1 MGNIWE
7 FLLQTLT
14 VSLVAAVLLILKY
27 LLADKLSPR
36 WQYGIWGL
44 LALRA
49 LIPAGMTRQV
59 LLPLPTWVDM
69 CKTAAEHGLAS
80 AYAGPWDALDAKS
93 VLPWPSG
100 APESITDWLFVAYAL
115 GAAAYLL
122 WKGAA
127 YARLR
132 LALRRGAP
140 ASEAV
145 SARLAAVC
153 EKYGL
158 RCSRAVEVEGLP
170 TAFVCGVFRPVL
182 AVPKGGVD
190 DKVLLH
196 ELLHL
201 KYFDAAQGIFWCLIR
216 ALHWCNPFMH
226 YVLDRVGNDLESLCD
241 QRVLER
247 LEGEERREYGSILL
261 GMANAKYA
269 RAPGTSSISNG
280 GRNISRRIAA
290 IVRFKLYPR
299 GMALAS
305 VCIAIVLATPLL
317 LGTASADTGHMHP
330 GPQRELDR
338 SLAAARTTRCRTP
351 AAALDTYAKGLLY
364 DNGVFLAAASPF
376 EKHEELYAGM
386 RESGA
391 DGWVAYHYEAIP
403 EQYSIDSGSGY
414 LINNIVSTENACEAE
429 LVFTVS
435 YVADQENGGW
445 LKGENGDTLT
455 GLYVVPVRT
464 YEAEGW
470 VVEETGERLFIPIT
484 DFMVSDPVSLAR
496 WGNDILPWRDTVSV
510 ERECGTVTLRR
521 NLYAVAADSS
531 MGLAGVPQGYSDSV
545 YRPNAEFKP
554 VAELFCV
561 EYACNEDSLPED
573 TAALHMVTLSS
584 TDEPY
589 TFADETLQS
598 GLPGASF
605 DDEHRHSAGR
615 YADMDTGWD
624 GEIEISFEEFR
635 HEVGLLPE
643 PKYEYAAVR
652 ITLDGEVV
660 DEFVMEGG
668 AENGGA

>member
-14 VSLVAAVLLILKY
+14 VSLAAAVLLIVKY
-27 LLADKLSPR
+27 LLTDKLSPR
-36 WQYGIWGL
+36 WQYGVWGL

-59 LLPLPTWVDM
+59 LLPLPVWVDM
-69 CKTAAEHGLAS
+69 WKTAAERGLGS
-80 AYAGPWDALDAKS
+80 AYASPWSSLDAGS
-93 VLPWPSG
+93 VLPLPSG
-100 APESITDWLFVAYAL
+100 APRSLTDWLFLVYVL
-115 GAAAYLL
+115 GVLGWLL
-122 WKGAA
+122 WKAAA

-132 LALRRGAP
+132 LVLRRGTP
-140 ASEAV
+140 ASAEV

-158 RCSRAVEVEGLP
+158 RSCRAVEVEGLP
-170 TAFVCGVFRPVL
+170 TAFVCGVIRPVL
-182 AVPKGGVD
+182 ALPRGGAD

-216 ALHWCNPFMH
+216 ALHWCDPFMH

-247 LEGEERREYGSILL
+247 LEGEERREYGGILL

-280 GRNISRRIAA
+280 GKNISRRIAA

-305 VCIAIVLATPLL
+305 VCIVLVLAAPLL
-317 LGTASADTGHMHP
+317 LGSAGTDIGHMYP
-330 GPQRELDR
+330 NELDGLDR

-351 AAALDTYAKGLLY
+351 AAALDTYAKGLIY

-376 EKHEELYAGM
+376 EKHGELYEGM
-386 RESGA
+386 RASRAE
-391 DGWVAYHYEAIP
+391 GWVAYHYESVP
-403 EQYSIDSGSGY
+403 EQYAIDSGSGY
-414 LINNIVSTENACEAE
+414 LINNLVCSEGVCEAE
-429 LVFTVS
+429 LILTVN
-435 YVADQENGGW
+435 YVADLENGGW
-445 LKGENGDTLT
+445 LKDADGDTLT
-455 GLYVVPVRT
+455 GLYVVPVRAWK
-464 YEAEGW
+464 AEGW
-470 VVEETGERLFIPIT
+470 VVEETGERQFIPIT

-531 MGLAGVPQGYSDSV
+531 MGLAGVPQGYSDSI
-545 YRPNAEFKP
+545 YRPEAVFRTM
-554 VAELFCV
+554 AELFCV
-561 EYACNEDSLPED
+561 EYTSGEDALPQSWAKLEM
-573 TAALHMVTLSS
+573 LPLRS
-584 TDEPY
+584 
-589 TFADETLQS
+589 ADEEYAFDGTEYES
-598 GLPGASF
+598 IGLDPCEGALKA
-605 DDEHRHSAGR
+605 SAL
-615 YADMDTGWD
+615 
-624 GEIEISFEEFR
+624 SEEFR
-635 HEVGLLPE
+635 YDAPLLPE
-643 PKYEYAAVR
+643 PEAKAAAVR
-652 ITLDGEVV
+652 ITLGSEVV

-668 AENGGA
+668 ETDGGA

>member
-14 VSLVAAVLLILKY
+14 VSLAAAVLLIVKY

-36 WQYGIWGL
+36 WQYGVWGL

-59 LLPLPTWVDM
+59 LLPLPVWVDM
-69 CKTAAEHGLAS
+69 WKTAAERVLGS
-80 AYAGPWDALDAKS
+80 AYASPWSSLDAGS
-93 VLPWPSG
+93 VLPLPSG
-100 APESITDWLFVAYAL
+100 APRSLTDWLFLVYVL
-115 GAAAYLL
+115 GVLGWLL
-122 WKGAA
+122 WKAAA

-132 LALRRGAP
+132 LVLRRGTP
-140 ASEAV
+140 ASAEV

-158 RCSRAVEVEGLP
+158 RSCRAVEVEGLP
-170 TAFVCGVFRPVL
+170 TAFVCGVIRPVL
-182 AVPKGGVD
+182 ALPRGGAD

-216 ALHWCNPFMH
+216 ALHWCDPFMH

-247 LEGEERREYGSILL
+247 LEGEERREYGGILL

-280 GRNISRRIAA
+280 GKNISRRIAA

-305 VCIAIVLATPLL
+305 VCIVLVLAAPLL
-317 LGTASADTGHMHP
+317 LGSAGTDIGHMYP
-330 GPQRELDR
+330 NELDGLDR

-351 AAALDTYAKGLLY
+351 AAALDTYAKGLIY

-376 EKHEELYAGM
+376 EKHGELYEGM
-386 RESGA
+386 RASRAE
-391 DGWVAYHYEAIP
+391 GWVAYHYESEP
-403 EQYSIDSGSGY
+403 EQYAIDSGSGY
-414 LINNIVSTENACEAE
+414 LINNLVCSEGVCEAE
-429 LVFTVS
+429 LILTVN
-435 YVADQENGGW
+435 YVADLENGGW
-445 LKGENGDTLT
+445 LKDADGDTLT
-455 GLYVVPVRT
+455 GLYVVPVRAW
-464 YEAEGW
+464 EAEGW
-470 VVEETGERLFIPIT
+470 VVEETGERQFIAP
-484 DFMVSDPVSLAR
+484 DGLVYDPVSLAR
-496 WGNDILPWRDTVSV
+496 WGNDVLPWRDTVSV

-521 NLYAVAADSS
+521 NLYAVAADAGF
-531 MGLAGVPQGYSDSV
+531 GLSGVPQGYSDSV

-561 EYACNEDSLPED
+561 EYACNEANLP
-573 TAALHMVTLSS
+573 
-584 TDEPY
+584 
-589 TFADETLQS
+589 QS
-598 GLPGASF
+598 GAKLEMLPLGSV
-605 DDEHRHSAGR
+605 DEA
-615 YADMDTGWD
+615 YAIDGTEYESSGWRSDSWD
-624 GEIEISFEEFR
+624 GKVYTMSEEFR
-635 HEVGLLPE
+635 YDTPLLPE
-643 PKYEYAAVR
+643 PEAKAAAVR
-652 ITLDGEVV
+652 ITLGSEVV

-668 AENGGA
+668 ETDGGA

>member
-14 VSLVAAVLLILKY
+14 VSLTAAVLLIVKY

-49 LIPAGMTRQV
+49 LIPVGMTRQV
-59 LLPLPTWVDM
+59 LLPLPAWVDM
-69 CKTAAEHGLAS
+69 CKTAAERGLAS
-80 AYAGPWDALDAKS
+80 AYAGPWDAMDAKS

-100 APESITDWLFVAYAL
+100 APESVTDWLFVAYAI

-122 WKGAA
+122 WKLAA

-145 SARLAAVC
+145 SAQIASVC

-158 RCSRAVEVEGLP
+158 RASRAVEVEGLP
-170 TAFVCGVFRPVL
+170 TAFACGVFRPVL

-247 LEGEERREYGSILL
+247 LEGEERREYGGILL
-261 GMANAKYA
+261 GMANSKYA

-280 GRNISRRIAA
+280 GKNISRRIAA

-317 LGTASADTGHMHP
+317 LGTASADTGHMYP
-330 GPQRELDR
+330 NELDGLDR
-338 SLAAARTTRCRTP
+338 SLAAARTTRCQTP

-364 DNGVFLAAASPF
+364 DNGVFLTAASPF
-376 EKHEELYAGM
+376 EKHEELYEGM
-386 RESGA
+386 RASRAE
-391 DGWVAYHYEAIP
+391 GWVAYHYEAIP
-403 EQYSIDSGSGY
+403 EQYSIDTGSGY
-414 LINNIVSTENACEAE
+414 LINNLVSTENGCEAE
-429 LVFTVS
+429 LVLTVS
-435 YVADQENGGW
+435 YVADLENGGW

-455 GLYVVPVRT
+455 GLYVIPVRA

-470 VVEETGERLFIPIT
+470 VVEETGERQFIAAGAL
-484 DFMVSDPVSLAR
+484 VYDPVSLAR
-496 WGNDILPWRDTVSV
+496 WGNDVLPWRDSVSV

-521 NLYAVAADSS
+521 NIYAVAADSS
-531 MGLAGVPQGYSDSV
+531 IDLAGVPQGYSDSV
-545 YRPNAEFKP
+545 YRPNAVFR
-554 VAELFCV
+554 AMSELFCV
-561 EYACNEDSLPED
+561 EYTCNEANFPKSVAKLEMLPLGSVDEAYAIDGTEYESSGWRNDS
-573 TAALHMVTLSS
+573 
-584 TDEPY
+584 
-589 TFADETLQS
+589 
-598 GLPGASF
+598 
-605 DDEHRHSAGR
+605 
-615 YADMDTGWD
+615 WD
-624 GEIEISFEEFR
+624 GKVYTMSEEFR
-635 HEVGLLPE
+635 YDAPLLPE
-643 PKYEYAAVR
+643 PEFKAAAVR
-652 ITLDGEVV
+652 ISLDGEVV

-668 AENGGA
+668 AADGGE

>member
-14 VSLVAAVLLILKY
+14 VSLTAAVLLIVKY

-59 LLPLPTWVDM
+59 LLPLPAWVDM
-69 CKTAAEHGLAS
+69 CKTAAERGLAS
-80 AYAGPWDALDAKS
+80 AYAGPWDAMDAKS

-100 APESITDWLFVAYAL
+100 APESVTDWLFVAYAL

-122 WKGAA
+122 WKLAA
-127 YARLR
+127 YIRLR

-145 SARLAAVC
+145 SAQIAGVC

-158 RCSRAVEVEGLP
+158 RASRAVEVEGLP

-241 QRVLER
+241 QRVLEQ
-247 LEGEERREYGSILL
+247 LEGEERREYGGILL
-261 GMANAKYA
+261 GMANEKYA

-305 VCIAIVLATPLL
+305 VCIAVVLATPLL

-338 SLAAARTTRCRTP
+338 SFAVARTTRCRTP

-364 DNGVFLAAASPF
+364 DNGVFLTAASPF
-376 EKHEELYAGM
+376 EKHEELYEGM

-391 DGWVAYHYEAIP
+391 EGWVAYHYEAVP
-403 EQYSIDSGSGY
+403 EQYSIETGSGY
-414 LINNIVSTENACEAE
+414 LINNLVSTENGCEAE
-429 LVFTVS
+429 LVLTVS
-435 YVADQENGGW
+435 YVADLENGGW
-445 LKGENGDTLT
+445 LKDADGDTLT
-455 GLYVVPVRT
+455 GLYVIPVRA

-470 VVEETGERLFIPIT
+470 VVEETGERQFIAADAIVY
-484 DFMVSDPVSLAR
+484 DSVSLAR
-496 WGNDILPWRDTVSV
+496 WGNDVLPWRDTVSV
-510 ERECGTVTLRR
+510 ERETGTVTLRR
-521 NLYAVAADSS
+521 NIYAMASDSS
-531 MGLAGVPQGYSDSV
+531 VGLAGVPQGYSDSV
-545 YRPNAEFKP
+545 YRPDAVFRTM
-554 VAELFCV
+554 AELFCV
-561 EYACNEDSLPED
+561 EYTCNEANFPRSVAKLEMLPLGSVDEAYAIDGTEYESSGWRNDS
-573 TAALHMVTLSS
+573 
-584 TDEPY
+584 
-589 TFADETLQS
+589 
-598 GLPGASF
+598 
-605 DDEHRHSAGR
+605 
-615 YADMDTGWD
+615 WD
-624 GEIEISFEEFR
+624 GKVYTMSEEFR
-635 HEVGLLPE
+635 YDAPLLPE
-643 PKYEYAAVR
+643 PEFKAAAVR
-652 ITLDGEVV
+652 ISLDGEVV

-668 AENGGA
+668 EADGGA

>member
-14 VSLVAAVLLILKY
+14 VSLAAAVLLIVKY

-36 WQYGIWGL
+36 WQYGVWGL

-49 LIPAGMTRQV
+49 LIPAGTARQV
-59 LLPLPTWVDM
+59 LLPLPVWVDM
-69 CKTAAEHGLAS
+69 WKTAAERGLGS
-80 AYAGPWDALDAKS
+80 AYASPWSSLDAGS
-93 VLPWPSG
+93 VLPLPSG
-100 APESITDWLFVAYAL
+100 APRSLTDWLFLVYVL
-115 GAAAYLL
+115 GVLGWLL
-122 WKGAA
+122 WKAAA

-132 LALRRGAP
+132 LVLRRGTP
-140 ASEAV
+140 ASAEV

-158 RCSRAVEVEGLP
+158 RSCRAVEVEGLP
-170 TAFVCGVFRPVL
+170 TAFVCGVIRPVL
-182 AVPKGGVD
+182 ALPRGGAD

-216 ALHWCNPFMH
+216 ALHWCDPFMH

-247 LEGEERREYGSILL
+247 LEGEERREYGGILL

-280 GRNISRRIAA
+280 GKNISRRIAA

-305 VCIAIVLATPLL
+305 VCIVLVLAAPLL
-317 LGTASADTGHMHP
+317 LGSAGTDIGHMYP
-330 GPQRELDR
+330 NELDGLDR

-351 AAALDTYAKGLLY
+351 AAALDTYAKGLIY

-376 EKHEELYAGM
+376 EKHGELYEGM
-386 RESGA
+386 RASRAE
-391 DGWVAYHYEAIP
+391 GWVAYHYESVP
-403 EQYSIDSGSGY
+403 EQYAIDSGSGY
-414 LINNIVSTENACEAE
+414 LINNLVCSEGVCEAE
-429 LVFTVS
+429 LILTVN
-435 YVADQENGGW
+435 YVADLENGGW
-445 LKGENGDTLT
+445 LKDADGDTLT
-455 GLYVVPVRT
+455 GLYVVPVRAW
-464 YEAEGW
+464 EAEGW
-470 VVEETGERLFIPIT
+470 VVEETGERQFIPIT

-496 WGNDILPWRDTVSV
+496 WGNDILPWRDVTSV
-510 ERECGTVTLRR
+510 ERESGTVTLRR

-545 YRPNAEFKP
+545 YRPEAVFRTM
-554 VAELFCV
+554 AELFCV
-561 EYACNEDSLPED
+561 EYTSGEDALPQSWAKLEM
-573 TAALHMVTLSS
+573 LPLRS
-584 TDEPY
+584 
-589 TFADETLQS
+589 ADEEYAFDGTEYES
-598 GLPGASF
+598 IGLDPCEGALKA
-605 DDEHRHSAGR
+605 SAL
-615 YADMDTGWD
+615 
-624 GEIEISFEEFR
+624 SEEFR
-635 HEVGLLPE
+635 YDTPQLPE
-643 PKYEYAAVR
+643 PEAKAAAVR
-652 ITLDGEVV
+652 ITLGSEVV

-668 AENGGA
+668 ETDGGA

>member
-59 LLPLPTWVDM
+59 LLPLPEFVDM
-69 CKTAAEHGLAS
+69 CKTAAERGLAS
-80 AYAGPWDALDAKS
+80 AYSGPWDALDAKS

-100 APESITDWLFVAYAL
+100 APESVTDWLFVAYAL

-122 WKGAA
+122 WKLAA

-280 GRNISRRIAA
+280 GKNISRRIAA

-305 VCIAIVLATPLL
+305 VCIAVVLATPLL

-338 SLAAARTTRCRTP
+338 SLAAARTTRCQPP
-351 AAALDTYAKGLLY
+351 AAALDTYAKGLIY

-403 EQYSIDSGSGY
+403 EQYSVDSGSGY

-435 YVADQENGGW
+435 HVAELENGGW

-455 GLYVVPVRT
+455 GLYVVPVRA

-470 VVEETGERLFIPIT
+470 VVEETGERRFIAADPMVT
-484 DFMVSDPVSLAR
+484 DTVALAR

-521 NLYAVAADSS
+521 NLYAVASDSS
-531 MGLAGVPQGYSDSV
+531 MGLAGVPQGYSDSI

-668 AENGGA
+668 GSNGGA

>member
-69 CKTAAEHGLAS
+69 CKTAAERGLAS

-100 APESITDWLFVAYAL
+100 APESVTDWLFVAYAL

-140 ASEAV
+140 ASAEL
-145 SARLAAVC
+145 SSQIAAVC
-153 EKYGL
+153 KKYGL
-158 RCSRAVEVEGLP
+158 RASRAVEVEGLP
-170 TAFVCGVFRPVL
+170 TAFVCGVIRPVL

-280 GRNISRRIAA
+280 GKNISRRIAA

-305 VCIAIVLATPLL
+305 VCIAVVLATPLL

-338 SLAAARTTRCRTP
+338 SLAAARTTRCQTP

-414 LINNIVSTENACEAE
+414 LINNIVSTEDGCEAE
-429 LVFTVS
+429 LVLTVS

-455 GLYVVPVRT
+455 GLYVVPVRA

-510 ERECGTVTLRR
+510 ERETGTVTLRR
-521 NLYAVAADSS
+521 NLYAVASDSS
-531 MGLAGVPQGYSDSV
+531 IGLAGVPQGYSDSV

-660 DEFVMEGG
+660 DEFVIEGG
-668 AENGGA
+668 GSNGGA

>member
-14 VSLVAAVLLILKY
+14 VSLAAAVLLIVKY
-27 LLADKLSPR
+27 LLTDKLSPR
-36 WQYGIWGL
+36 WQYGVWGL

-49 LIPAGMTRQV
+49 LIPAGTARQV
-59 LLPLPTWVDM
+59 LLPLPVWVDM
-69 CKTAAEHGLAS
+69 WKTAAERGLGS
-80 AYAGPWDALDAKS
+80 AYASPWSSLDAGS
-93 VLPWPSG
+93 VLPLPSG
-100 APESITDWLFVAYAL
+100 APRSLTDWLFLVYVL
-115 GAAAYLL
+115 GVLGWLL
-122 WKGAA
+122 WKLAA

-132 LALRRGAP
+132 LVLRRGTP
-140 ASEAV
+140 ASAEV

-158 RCSRAVEVEGLP
+158 RSCRAVEVEGLP
-170 TAFVCGVFRPVL
+170 TAFVCGVIRPVL
-182 AVPKGGVD
+182 ALPRGGAD

-247 LEGEERREYGSILL
+247 LEGEERREYGGILL

-280 GRNISRRIAA
+280 GKNISRRIAA

-305 VCIAIVLATPLL
+305 VCIVLVLAAPLL
-317 LGTASADTGHMHP
+317 LGSAGTDIGHMYP
-330 GPQRELDR
+330 NELDGLDR

-351 AAALDTYAKGLLY
+351 AAALDTYAKGLIY

-376 EKHEELYAGM
+376 EKHGELYEGM
-386 RESGA
+386 RASRAE
-391 DGWVAYHYEAIP
+391 DWVAYHYESVP
-403 EQYSIDSGSGY
+403 EQYAIDSGSGY
-414 LINNIVSTENACEAE
+414 LINNLVCSEGVCEAE
-429 LVFTVS
+429 LILTVN
-435 YVADQENGGW
+435 YVADLENGGW
-445 LKGENGDTLT
+445 LKDADGDTLT
-455 GLYVVPVRT
+455 GLYVVPVRAW
-464 YEAEGW
+464 EAEGW
-470 VVEETGERLFIPIT
+470 VVEETGERQFIPIT

-521 NLYAVAADSS
+521 NLYAVAADAGF
-531 MGLAGVPQGYSDSV
+531 GLSGVPQGYSDSV
-545 YRPNAEFKP
+545 YRPEAVFRTM
-554 VAELFCV
+554 AELFCV
-561 EYACNEDSLPED
+561 EYTSGEDALPQSWAKLEM
-573 TAALHMVTLSS
+573 LPLRS
-584 TDEPY
+584 
-589 TFADETLQS
+589 ADEEYAFDGTEYES
-598 GLPGASF
+598 IGLDPCEGALKA
-605 DDEHRHSAGR
+605 SAL
-615 YADMDTGWD
+615 
-624 GEIEISFEEFR
+624 SEEFR
-635 HEVGLLPE
+635 YDTPLLPE
-643 PKYEYAAVR
+643 PEFKAAAVR
-652 ITLDGEVV
+652 ISLDSEVV

>member
-14 VSLVAAVLLILKY
+14 VSLTAAVLLIVKY

-59 LLPLPTWVDM
+59 LLPLPAWVDM
-69 CKTAAEHGLAS
+69 CKTAAERGLAS
-80 AYAGPWDALDAKS
+80 AYAGPWDAMDAKS

-100 APESITDWLFVAYAL
+100 APESVTDWLFVAYAL
-115 GAAAYLL
+115 VAAAYLL
-122 WKGAA
+122 WKLAA
-127 YARLR
+127 YIRLR

-145 SARLAAVC
+145 SAQIASVC

-158 RCSRAVEVEGLP
+158 RASRAVEVEGLP
-170 TAFVCGVFRPVL
+170 TAFACGVFRPVL

-247 LEGEERREYGSILL
+247 LEGEERREYGGILL

-280 GRNISRRIAA
+280 GKNISRRIAA

-338 SLAAARTTRCRTP
+338 SFAVARTTRCRTP

-364 DNGVFLAAASPF
+364 DNGVFLTAASPF
-376 EKHEELYAGM
+376 EKHEELYEGM
-386 RESGA
+386 RASRAE
-391 DGWVAYHYEAIP
+391 GWVAYHYEAIP
-403 EQYSIDSGSGY
+403 EQYSIETGSGY
-414 LINNIVSTENACEAE
+414 LINNLVSTENGCEAE
-429 LVFTVS
+429 LVLTVS
-435 YVADQENGGW
+435 YVADLENGGW
-445 LKGENGDTLT
+445 LKDADGDTLT
-455 GLYVVPVRT
+455 GLYVIPVRA

-470 VVEETGERLFIPIT
+470 VVEETGERQFIADDAIVY
-484 DFMVSDPVSLAR
+484 DSVSLAR
-496 WGNDILPWRDTVSV
+496 WGNDVLPWRDTVSV
-510 ERECGTVTLRR
+510 ERETGTVTLRR
-521 NLYAVAADSS
+521 NIYAMASDSS
-531 MGLAGVPQGYSDSV
+531 VGLAGVPQGYSDSV
-545 YRPNAEFKP
+545 YRPDAVFRTM
-554 VAELFCV
+554 AELFCV
-561 EYACNEDSLPED
+561 EYTCNEANFPRSVAKLEMLPLGSVDEAYAIDGTEYESSGWRNDS
-573 TAALHMVTLSS
+573 
-584 TDEPY
+584 
-589 TFADETLQS
+589 
-598 GLPGASF
+598 
-605 DDEHRHSAGR
+605 
-615 YADMDTGWD
+615 WD
-624 GEIEISFEEFR
+624 GKVYTMSEEFR
-635 HEVGLLPE
+635 YDAPLLPE
-643 PKYEYAAVR
+643 PEFKAAAVR
-652 ITLDGEVV
+652 ISLDGEVV

>member
-14 VSLVAAVLLILKY
+14 VSLAAAVLLIVKY

-36 WQYGIWGL
+36 WQYGVWGL

-59 LLPLPTWVDM
+59 LLPLPVWVDM
-69 CKTAAEHGLAS
+69 WKTAAERGLGS
-80 AYAGPWDALDAKS
+80 AYASPWSSLDAGS
-93 VLPWPSG
+93 VLPLPSG
-100 APESITDWLFVAYAL
+100 APRSLTDWLFLVYVL
-115 GAAAYLL
+115 GVLGWLL
-122 WKGAA
+122 WKAAA

-132 LALRRGAP
+132 LVLRRGTP
-140 ASEAV
+140 ASAEV

-158 RCSRAVEVEGLP
+158 RSCRAVEVEGLP
-170 TAFVCGVFRPVL
+170 TAFVCGVIRPVL
-182 AVPKGGVD
+182 ALPRGGAD

-216 ALHWCNPFMH
+216 ALHWCDPFMH

-247 LEGEERREYGSILL
+247 LEGEERREYGGILL

-280 GRNISRRIAA
+280 GKNISRRIAA

-305 VCIAIVLATPLL
+305 VCIGLVLAAPLL
-317 LGTASADTGHMHP
+317 LGSAGTDIGHMYP
-330 GPQRELDR
+330 NELDGLDR

-351 AAALDTYAKGLLY
+351 AAALDTYAKGLIY

-376 EKHEELYAGM
+376 EKHGELYEGM
-386 RESGA
+386 RASRAE
-391 DGWVAYHYEAIP
+391 GWVAYHYESVP
-403 EQYSIDSGSGY
+403 EQYAIDSGSGY
-414 LINNIVSTENACEAE
+414 LINNLVSSENGCEAE
-429 LVFTVS
+429 LVLTVS
-435 YVADQENGGW
+435 YVADMENGGW
-445 LKGENGDTLT
+445 LKGEDGDTLT
-455 GLYVVPVRT
+455 GLYVVPVRAW
-464 YEAEGW
+464 EAEGW
-470 VVEETGERLFIPIT
+470 VVEETGERQFIPIT

-521 NLYAVAADSS
+521 NLYAVAADAGF
-531 MGLAGVPQGYSDSV
+531 GLSGVPQGYSDSV
-545 YRPNAEFKP
+545 YRPEAVFRTM
-554 VAELFCV
+554 AELFCV
-561 EYACNEDSLPED
+561 EYTSGEDALPQSWAKLEM
-573 TAALHMVTLSS
+573 LPLRS
-584 TDEPY
+584 
-589 TFADETLQS
+589 ADEEYAFDGTEYES
-598 GLPGASF
+598 IGLDPCEGALKA
-605 DDEHRHSAGR
+605 SAL
-615 YADMDTGWD
+615 
-624 GEIEISFEEFR
+624 SEEFR
-635 HEVGLLPE
+635 YDAPQLPE
-643 PKYEYAAVR
+643 PEAKAAAVR
-652 ITLDGEVV
+652 ITLGSEVV

-668 AENGGA
+668 ETDGGA

>member
-69 CKTAAEHGLAS
+69 CKTAAERGLAS

-100 APESITDWLFVAYAL
+100 APESVTDWLFVVYAL

-158 RCSRAVEVEGLP
+158 RGSRAVEVEGLP

-280 GRNISRRIAA
+280 GKNISRRIAA

-305 VCIAIVLATPLL
+305 VCIAVVLATPLL

-338 SLAAARTTRCRTP
+338 SLAAARTTRCQTP

-376 EKHEELYAGM
+376 EKHEELYADM

-414 LINNIVSTENACEAE
+414 LINNIVSTEDACEAE
-429 LVFTVS
+429 LVLTVS

-455 GLYVVPVRT
+455 GLYVVPVRA

-470 VVEETGERLFIPIT
+470 VVEETGERRFIAADPMVT
-484 DFMVSDPVSLAR
+484 DTVALAR
-496 WGNDILPWRDTVSV
+496 WGNDVLPWRDTVSV
-510 ERECGTVTLRR
+510 ERETGTVTLRR
-521 NLYAVAADSS
+521 NLYAVASDVNS
-531 MGLAGVPQGYSDSV
+531 GLSDVPRGYVDSV
-545 YRPNAEFKP
+545 YRPNAEFRP
-554 VAELFCV
+554 LAEFFYLEFV
-561 EYACNEDSLPED
+561 CNEASFPDKEARMEVL
-573 TAALHMVTLSS
+573 TLSS
-584 TDEPY
+584 
-589 TFADETLQS
+589 ADES
-598 GLPGASF
+598 YSF
-605 DDEHRHSAGR
+605 DGGSREAGEWNH
-615 YADMDTGWD
+615 AGWD
-624 GEIEISFEEFR
+624 AKLEVCEEEFR
-635 HEVGLLPE
+635 YDTPLLPE
-643 PKYEYAAVR
+643 PEFKAAAVR

-668 AENGGA
+668 GSNGGA

>member
-14 VSLVAAVLLILKY
+14 VSLTAAVLLIVKY

-59 LLPLPTWVDM
+59 LLPLPAWVDM
-69 CKTAAEHGLAS
+69 CKTAAERGLAS
-80 AYAGPWDALDAKS
+80 AYAGPWDAMDAKS

-100 APESITDWLFVAYAL
+100 APESVTDWLFVVYAL

-122 WKGAA
+122 WKLAV
-127 YARLR
+127 YARLW

-145 SARLAAVC
+145 SAQIASVC

-158 RCSRAVEVEGLP
+158 RVSRAVEVEGLP

-247 LEGEERREYGSILL
+247 LEGEERREYGGILL
-261 GMANAKYA
+261 GMANSKYA

-305 VCIAIVLATPLL
+305 VCIAVVLATPLL
-317 LGTASADTGHMHP
+317 LGTASADTGHMYP
-330 GPQRELDR
+330 NELDGLDR
-338 SLAAARTTRCRTP
+338 SLAAARTTRCQTP

-364 DNGVFLAAASPF
+364 DNGVFLTAASPF
-376 EKHEELYAGM
+376 EKHEELYEGM
-386 RESGA
+386 RASRAE
-391 DGWVAYHYEAIP
+391 GWVAYHYEAVP
-403 EQYSIDSGSGY
+403 EQYSIYTGSGY
-414 LINNIVSTENACEAE
+414 LINNLVSTEDGCEAE
-429 LVFTVS
+429 LVLTVS
-435 YVADQENGGW
+435 YVSDLENGGW
-445 LKGENGDTLT
+445 LKNEYGDTLT
-455 GLYVVPVRT
+455 GFYVIPVRA

-470 VVEETGERLFIPIT
+470 VVEETGERQFIAADAI
-484 DFMVSDPVSLAR
+484 VYDPTSLAR
-496 WGNDILPWRDTVSV
+496 WGNDVLPWRDTVSV
-510 ERECGTVTLRR
+510 ERETGTVTLRR
-521 NLYAVAADSS
+521 NIYAVAADASFS
-531 MGLAGVPQGYSDSV
+531 FSGAPQGYSDSV
-545 YRPNAEFKP
+545 YRPNAVFRTM
-554 VAELFCV
+554 AELFCV
-561 EYACNEDSLPED
+561 EYTCNEANFPKSVAKLEMLPLGSVDEAYAIDGTEYESSGWRNDS
-573 TAALHMVTLSS
+573 
-584 TDEPY
+584 
-589 TFADETLQS
+589 
-598 GLPGASF
+598 
-605 DDEHRHSAGR
+605 
-615 YADMDTGWD
+615 WD
-624 GEIEISFEEFR
+624 GKVYTMSEEFR
-635 HEVGLLPE
+635 YDAPLLPE
-643 PKYEYAAVR
+643 PEFKAAAVR
-652 ITLDGEVV
+652 ISLDGEVV

>member
-14 VSLVAAVLLILKY
+14 VSLAAAVLLIVKY

-36 WQYGIWGL
+36 WQYGVWGL

-59 LLPLPTWVDM
+59 LLPLPVWVDM
-69 CKTAAEHGLAS
+69 WKTAAERGLGS
-80 AYAGPWDALDAKS
+80 AYASPWSPLDAGS
-93 VLPWPSG
+93 VLPLPSG
-100 APESITDWLFVAYAL
+100 APRSLTDWLFLVYVL
-115 GAAAYLL
+115 GVLGWLL
-122 WKGAA
+122 WKAAA

-132 LALRRGAP
+132 LVLRRGTP
-140 ASEAV
+140 ASAEV

-158 RCSRAVEVEGLP
+158 RSCRAVEVEGLP
-170 TAFVCGVFRPVL
+170 TAFVCGVIRPVL
-182 AVPKGGVD
+182 ALPRGGAD

-216 ALHWCNPFMH
+216 ALHWCDPFMH

-247 LEGEERREYGSILL
+247 LEGEERREYGGILL

-280 GRNISRRIAA
+280 GKNISRRIAA

-305 VCIAIVLATPLL
+305 VCIVLVLAAPLL
-317 LGTASADTGHMHP
+317 LGSAGTDIGHMYP
-330 GPQRELDR
+330 NELDGLDR

-351 AAALDTYAKGLLY
+351 AAALDTYAKGLIY

-376 EKHEELYAGM
+376 EKHGELYEGM
-386 RESGA
+386 RASRAE
-391 DGWVAYHYEAIP
+391 GWVAYHYESVP
-403 EQYSIDSGSGY
+403 EQYAIDSGSGY
-414 LINNIVSTENACEAE
+414 LINNLVCSEGVCEAE
-429 LVFTVS
+429 LILTVN
-435 YVADQENGGW
+435 YVADLENGGW
-445 LKGENGDTLT
+445 LKDADGDTLT
-455 GLYVVPVRT
+455 GLYVVPVRAW
-464 YEAEGW
+464 EAEGW
-470 VVEETGERLFIPIT
+470 AVEETGERLFIPIT

-496 WGNDILPWRDTVSV
+496 WGNDILPWRDVTSV

-531 MGLAGVPQGYSDSV
+531 MGLAGVPQGYSDSI
-545 YRPNAEFKP
+545 YRPEAVFRTM
-554 VAELFCV
+554 AELFCV
-561 EYACNEDSLPED
+561 EYTSGEDALPQSWAKLEM
-573 TAALHMVTLSS
+573 LPLRS
-584 TDEPY
+584 
-589 TFADETLQS
+589 ADEEYAFDGTEYES
-598 GLPGASF
+598 IGLDPCEGALKA
-605 DDEHRHSAGR
+605 SAL
-615 YADMDTGWD
+615 
-624 GEIEISFEEFR
+624 SEEFR
-635 HEVGLLPE
+635 YDTPLLPE
-643 PKYEYAAVR
+643 PEAKAAAVR
-652 ITLDGEVV
+652 ITLGSEVV

-668 AENGGA
+668 ETDGGA

>member
-14 VSLVAAVLLILKY
+14 VSLAAAVLLIVKY

-36 WQYGIWGL
+36 WQYGVWGL

-59 LLPLPTWVDM
+59 LLPLPAWVDM
-69 CKTAAEHGLAS
+69 WKTAAERGLGS
-80 AYAGPWDALDAKS
+80 AYASPWSSLDAGS
-93 VLPWPSG
+93 VLPLPSG
-100 APESITDWLFVAYAL
+100 APRSLTDWLFLVYVL
-115 GAAAYLL
+115 GVLGWLL
-122 WKGAA
+122 WKAAA

-132 LALRRGAP
+132 LVLRRGTP
-140 ASEAV
+140 ASAEV

-158 RCSRAVEVEGLP
+158 RSCRAVEVEGLP
-170 TAFVCGVFRPVL
+170 TAFVCGVIRPVL
-182 AVPKGGVD
+182 ALPRGGAD

-216 ALHWCNPFMH
+216 ALHWCDPFMH

-247 LEGEERREYGSILL
+247 LEGEERREYGGILL

-280 GRNISRRIAA
+280 GKNISRRIAA

-305 VCIAIVLATPLL
+305 VCIVLVLAAPLL
-317 LGTASADTGHMHP
+317 LGSAGTDIGHMYP
-330 GPQRELDR
+330 NELDGLDR

-351 AAALDTYAKGLLY
+351 AAALDTYAKGLIY

-376 EKHEELYAGM
+376 EKHGELYEGM
-386 RESGA
+386 RASRAE
-391 DGWVAYHYEAIP
+391 GWVAYHYESVP
-403 EQYSIDSGSGY
+403 EQYAIDSGSGY
-414 LINNIVSTENACEAE
+414 LINNLVCSEGVCEAE
-429 LVFTVS
+429 LILTVN
-435 YVADQENGGW
+435 YVADLENGGW
-445 LKGENGDTLT
+445 LKDADGDTLT
-455 GLYVVPVRT
+455 GLYVVPVRAW
-464 YEAEGW
+464 EAEGW

-496 WGNDILPWRDTVSV
+496 WGNDILPWRDTVSA

-521 NLYAVAADSS
+521 NLYAVAADAGF
-531 MGLAGVPQGYSDSV
+531 GLSGVPQGYSDSI
-545 YRPNAEFKP
+545 YRPEAVFRTM
-554 VAELFCV
+554 AELFCV
-561 EYACNEDSLPED
+561 EYTSGEDALPQSWAKLEM
-573 TAALHMVTLSS
+573 LPLRS
-584 TDEPY
+584 
-589 TFADETLQS
+589 ADEEYAFDGTEYES
-598 GLPGASF
+598 IGLDPCEGALKA
-605 DDEHRHSAGR
+605 SAL
-615 YADMDTGWD
+615 
-624 GEIEISFEEFR
+624 SEEFR
-635 HEVGLLPE
+635 YDAPLLPE
-643 PKYEYAAVR
+643 PEAKAAAVR
-652 ITLDGEVV
+652 ITLGSEVV

-668 AENGGA
+668 ETDGGA

>member
-14 VSLVAAVLLILKY
+14 VSLAAAVLLIVKY

-36 WQYGIWGL
+36 WQYGVWGL

-49 LIPAGMTRQV
+49 LIPAGTARQV
-59 LLPLPTWVDM
+59 LLPLPVWVDM
-69 CKTAAEHGLAS
+69 WKTAAERGLGS
-80 AYAGPWDALDAKS
+80 AYASPWSSLDAGS
-93 VLPWPSG
+93 VLPLPSG
-100 APESITDWLFVAYAL
+100 APRSLTDWLFLVYVL
-115 GAAAYLL
+115 GVLGWLL
-122 WKGAA
+122 WKAAA

-132 LALRRGAP
+132 LVLRRGTP
-140 ASEAV
+140 ASAEV

-158 RCSRAVEVEGLP
+158 RSCRAVEVEGLP
-170 TAFVCGVFRPVL
+170 TAFVCGVIRPVL
-182 AVPKGGVD
+182 ALPRGGAD

-216 ALHWCNPFMH
+216 ALHWCDPFMH

-247 LEGEERREYGSILL
+247 LEGEERREYGGILL

-280 GRNISRRIAA
+280 GKNISRRIAA

-305 VCIAIVLATPLL
+305 VCIVLVLAAPLL
-317 LGTASADTGHMHP
+317 LGSAGTDIGHMYP
-330 GPQRELDR
+330 NELDGLDR

-351 AAALDTYAKGLLY
+351 AAALDTYAKGLIY

-376 EKHEELYAGM
+376 EKHGELYEGM
-386 RESGA
+386 RASRAE
-391 DGWVAYHYEAIP
+391 GWVAYHYESVP
-403 EQYSIDSGSGY
+403 EQYAIDSGSGY
-414 LINNIVSTENACEAE
+414 LINNLVCSEGVCEAE
-429 LVFTVS
+429 LILTVN
-435 YVADQENGGW
+435 YVADLENGGW
-445 LKGENGDTLT
+445 LKDADGDTLT
-455 GLYVVPVRT
+455 GLYVVPVRAW
-464 YEAEGW
+464 EAEGW
-470 VVEETGERLFIPIT
+470 VVEETGERQFIPIT

-496 WGNDILPWRDTVSV
+496 WGNDILPWRDVTSV

-545 YRPNAEFKP
+545 YRPEAVFRTM
-554 VAELFCV
+554 AELFCV
-561 EYACNEDSLPED
+561 EYTSGEDALPQSWAKLEM
-573 TAALHMVTLSS
+573 LPLRS
-584 TDEPY
+584 
-589 TFADETLQS
+589 ADEEYAFDGTEYES
-598 GLPGASF
+598 IGLDPCEGALKA
-605 DDEHRHSAGR
+605 SAL
-615 YADMDTGWD
+615 
-624 GEIEISFEEFR
+624 SEEFR
-635 HEVGLLPE
+635 YDTPQLPE
-643 PKYEYAAVR
+643 PEAKAAAVR
-652 ITLDGEVV
+652 ITLGSEVV

-668 AENGGA
+668 ETDGGA

>member
-14 VSLVAAVLLILKY
+14 VSLAAAVLLIVKY

-36 WQYGIWGL
+36 WQYGVWGL

-59 LLPLPTWVDM
+59 LLPLPVWVDM
-69 CKTAAEHGLAS
+69 WKTAAERGLGS
-80 AYAGPWDALDAKS
+80 AYASPWSSLDAGS
-93 VLPWPSG
+93 VLPLPSG
-100 APESITDWLFVAYAL
+100 APRSLTDWLFLVYVL
-115 GAAAYLL
+115 GVLGWLL
-122 WKGAA
+122 WKLMA

-132 LALRRGAP
+132 LVLRRGTP
-140 ASEAV
+140 ASAEV

-158 RCSRAVEVEGLP
+158 RSCRAVEVEGLP
-170 TAFVCGVFRPVL
+170 TAFVCGVIRPVL
-182 AVPKGGVD
+182 ALPRGGAD

-216 ALHWCNPFMH
+216 ALHWCDPFMH

-247 LEGEERREYGSILL
+247 LEGEERREYGGILL

-280 GRNISRRIAA
+280 GKNISRRIAA

-305 VCIAIVLATPLL
+305 VCIVLVLAAPLL
-317 LGTASADTGHMHP
+317 LGSAGTDIGHMYP
-330 GPQRELDR
+330 NELDGLDR

-351 AAALDTYAKGLLY
+351 AAALDTYAKGLIY

-376 EKHEELYAGM
+376 EKHGELYEGM
-386 RESGA
+386 RASRAE
-391 DGWVAYHYEAIP
+391 GWVAYHYESVP
-403 EQYSIDSGSGY
+403 EQYAIDSGSGY
-414 LINNIVSTENACEAE
+414 LINNLVCSEGVCEAE
-429 LVFTVS
+429 LILTVN
-435 YVADQENGGW
+435 YVADLENGGW
-445 LKGENGDTLT
+445 LKDADGDTLT
-455 GLYVVPVRT
+455 GLYVVPVRAW
-464 YEAEGW
+464 EAEGW
-470 VVEETGERLFIPIT
+470 VVEETGERQFIPIT
-484 DFMVSDPVSLAR
+484 DFVVSDPVSLAR

-510 ERECGTVTLRR
+510 ERETGTVTLRR
-521 NLYAVAADSS
+521 NIYAVAADSS

-545 YRPNAEFKP
+545 YRPEAVFRTM
-554 VAELFCV
+554 AELFCV
-561 EYACNEDSLPED
+561 EYTSGEDALPQSWAKLEM
-573 TAALHMVTLSS
+573 LPLRS
-584 TDEPY
+584 
-589 TFADETLQS
+589 ADEEYAFDGTEYES
-598 GLPGASF
+598 IGLDPCEGALKA
-605 DDEHRHSAGR
+605 SAL
-615 YADMDTGWD
+615 
-624 GEIEISFEEFR
+624 SEEFR
-635 HEVGLLPE
+635 YDTPQLPE
-643 PKYEYAAVR
+643 PEAKAAAVR
-652 ITLDGEVV
+652 ITLGSEVV

-668 AENGGA
+668 ETDGGA

>member
-69 CKTAAEHGLAS
+69 FKTAAERGLAS

-100 APESITDWLFVAYAL
+100 APESVTDWLFVAYAL

-140 ASEAV
+140 VSEAV

-280 GRNISRRIAA
+280 GKNISRRIAA

-305 VCIAIVLATPLL
+305 VCIAVVLATPLL

-338 SLAAARTTRCRTP
+338 SLAAARTTRCQTP

-376 EKHEELYAGM
+376 EKHEELYADM

-414 LINNIVSTENACEAE
+414 LINNIVSSEDACEAE

-435 YVADQENGGW
+435 HVAELENGGW
-445 LKGENGDTLT
+445 LKDADGDTLT
-455 GLYVVPVRT
+455 GLYVVPVRA

-470 VVEETGERLFIPIT
+470 VVEETGERRFIAADPMVT
-484 DFMVSDPVSLAR
+484 DTVALAR

-510 ERECGTVTLRR
+510 ERETGTVTLRR
-521 NLYAVAADSS
+521 NLYAVASDSS
-531 MGLAGVPQGYSDSV
+531 MGLGGVPQGYSDSV
-545 YRPNAEFKP
+545 YRPSAEFKP

-561 EYACNEDSLPED
+561 EYACNEANLPQSGAKLEM
-573 TAALHMVTLSS
+573 LPLGS
-584 TDEPY
+584 
-589 TFADETLQS
+589 ADETYAFDGTEYESS
-598 GLPGASF
+598 GWRS
-605 DDEHRHSAGR
+605 DS
-615 YADMDTGWD
+615 WD
-624 GEIEISFEEFR
+624 GKVYTMSEEFR
-635 HEVGLLPE
+635 YDTPLLPE
-643 PKYEYAAVR
+643 PEFKVAAVR

-668 AENGGA
+668 GSNGGA

>member
-14 VSLVAAVLLILKY
+14 VSLAAAVLLIVKY

-36 WQYGIWGL
+36 WQYGVWGL

-59 LLPLPTWVDM
+59 LLPLPAWVDM
-69 CKTAAEHGLAS
+69 WKTAAERGLGS
-80 AYAGPWDALDAKS
+80 AYASPWSSLDAGS
-93 VLPWPSG
+93 VLPLPSG
-100 APESITDWLFVAYAL
+100 APRSLTDWLFLVYVL
-115 GAAAYLL
+115 GVLGWLL
-122 WKGAA
+122 WKAAA

-132 LALRRGAP
+132 LVLRRGTP
-140 ASEAV
+140 ASAEV

-158 RCSRAVEVEGLP
+158 RSCRAVEVEGLP
-170 TAFVCGVFRPVL
+170 TAFVCGVIRPVL
-182 AVPKGGVD
+182 ALPRGGAD

-216 ALHWCNPFMH
+216 ALHWCDPFMH

-247 LEGEERREYGSILL
+247 LEGEERREYGGILL

-280 GRNISRRIAA
+280 GKNISRRIAA

-305 VCIAIVLATPLL
+305 VCIVLVLAAPLL
-317 LGTASADTGHMHP
+317 LGSAGTDIGHMYP
-330 GPQRELDR
+330 NELDGLDR

-351 AAALDTYAKGLLY
+351 AAALDTYAKGLIY

-376 EKHEELYAGM
+376 EKHGELYEGM
-386 RESGA
+386 RASRAE
-391 DGWVAYHYEAIP
+391 GWVAYHYESVP
-403 EQYSIDSGSGY
+403 EQYAIDSGSGY
-414 LINNIVSTENACEAE
+414 LINNLVCSEGVCEAE
-429 LVFTVS
+429 LILTVN
-435 YVADQENGGW
+435 YVADLENGGW
-445 LKGENGDTLT
+445 LKDADGDTLT
-455 GLYVVPVRT
+455 GLYVVPVRAWK
-464 YEAEGW
+464 AEGW
-470 VVEETGERLFIPIT
+470 VVEETGERQFIPIT

-521 NLYAVAADSS
+521 NLYAVAADAGF
-531 MGLAGVPQGYSDSV
+531 GLSGVPQGYSDSI
-545 YRPNAEFKP
+545 YRPEAVFRTM
-554 VAELFCV
+554 AELFCV
-561 EYACNEDSLPED
+561 EYTSGEDALPQSWAKLEM
-573 TAALHMVTLSS
+573 LPLRS
-584 TDEPY
+584 
-589 TFADETLQS
+589 ADEEYAFDGTEYES
-598 GLPGASF
+598 IGLDPCEGALKA
-605 DDEHRHSAGR
+605 SAL
-615 YADMDTGWD
+615 
-624 GEIEISFEEFR
+624 SEEFR
-635 HEVGLLPE
+635 YDAPLLPE
-643 PKYEYAAVR
+643 PEAKAAAVR
-652 ITLDGEVV
+652 ITLGSEVV

-668 AENGGA
+668 ETDGRA

>member
-14 VSLVAAVLLILKY
+14 VSLAAAVLLIVKY

-36 WQYGIWGL
+36 WQYGVWGL

-59 LLPLPTWVDM
+59 LLPLPAWVDM
-69 CKTAAEHGLAS
+69 WKTAAERGLGS
-80 AYAGPWDALDAKS
+80 AYASPWSSLDAGS
-93 VLPWPSG
+93 VLPLPSG
-100 APESITDWLFVAYAL
+100 APRSLTDWLFLVYVL
-115 GAAAYLL
+115 GVLGWLL
-122 WKGAA
+122 WKAAA

-132 LALRRGAP
+132 LVLRRGTP
-140 ASEAV
+140 ASAEV

-158 RCSRAVEVEGLP
+158 RSCRAVEVEGLP
-170 TAFVCGVFRPVL
+170 TAFVCGVIRPVL
-182 AVPKGGVD
+182 ALPRGGAD

-216 ALHWCNPFMH
+216 ALHWCDPFMH

-247 LEGEERREYGSILL
+247 LEGEERREYGGILL

-280 GRNISRRIAA
+280 GKNISRRIAA

-305 VCIAIVLATPLL
+305 VCIVLVLAAPLL
-317 LGTASADTGHMHP
+317 LGSAGTDIGHMYP
-330 GPQRELDR
+330 NELDGLDR

-351 AAALDTYAKGLLY
+351 AAALDTYAKGLIY

-376 EKHEELYAGM
+376 EKHGELYEGM
-386 RESGA
+386 RASRAE
-391 DGWVAYHYEAIP
+391 DWVAYHYESVP
-403 EQYSIDSGSGY
+403 EQYAIDSGSGY
-414 LINNIVSTENACEAE
+414 LINNLVCSEGVCEAE
-429 LVFTVS
+429 LILTVN
-435 YVADQENGGW
+435 YVADLENGGW
-445 LKGENGDTLT
+445 LKDADGDTLT
-455 GLYVVPVRT
+455 GLYVVPVRAW
-464 YEAEGW
+464 EAEGW
-470 VVEETGERLFIPIT
+470 VVEETGERQFIPIT

-521 NLYAVAADSS
+521 NLYAVAADAGF
-531 MGLAGVPQGYSDSV
+531 GLSGVPQGYSDSV
-545 YRPNAEFKP
+545 YRPEAVFRTM
-554 VAELFCV
+554 AELFCV
-561 EYACNEDSLPED
+561 EYTSGEDALPQSWAKLEM
-573 TAALHMVTLSS
+573 LPLRS
-584 TDEPY
+584 
-589 TFADETLQS
+589 ADEEYAFDGTEYES
-598 GLPGASF
+598 IGLDPCEGALKA
-605 DDEHRHSAGR
+605 SAL
-615 YADMDTGWD
+615 
-624 GEIEISFEEFR
+624 SEEFR
-635 HEVGLLPE
+635 YDTPLLPE
-643 PKYEYAAVR
+643 PEFKAAAVR
-652 ITLDGEVV
+652 ISLDGEVV

-668 AENGGA
+668 TANGGA

>member
-14 VSLVAAVLLILKY
+14 VSLAAVVLLIVKY

-44 LALRA
+44 LALRV

-59 LLPLPTWVDM
+59 LLPLPELVDM
-69 CKTAAEHGLAS
+69 CKTAAERGLSS
-80 AYAGPWDALDAKS
+80 AYAGPWDAMDAKS

-100 APESITDWLFVAYAL
+100 SPESVTDWLFVLYAL
-115 GAAAYLL
+115 GTAAYLL
-122 WKGAA
+122 WKAAA
-127 YARLR
+127 YVRLR
-132 LALRRGAP
+132 LVLRRGGQ
-140 ASEAV
+140 V
-145 SARLAAVC
+145 SAEVSAQIASVC
-153 EKYGL
+153 KKYGL
-158 RCSRAVEVEGLP
+158 RASRAVEVEGLP

-201 KYFDAAQGIFWCLIR
+201 KYFDAAQGIFWCLVR

-247 LEGEERREYGSILL
+247 LEGEERREYGGILL
-261 GMANAKYA
+261 GMANSKYA

-280 GRNISRRIAA
+280 GRNISRRISA

-305 VCIAIVLATPLL
+305 VCIAVVLATPLL
-317 LGTASADTGHMHP
+317 LGTASADIGHMYP
-330 GPQRELDR
+330 NELDGLDR

-376 EKHEELYAGM
+376 EKHEELYEGM
-386 RESGA
+386 RGSRAE
-391 DGWVAYHYEAIP
+391 GWVACHYEAVP
-403 EQYSIDSGSGY
+403 EQYFIDTGSGY
-414 LINNIVSTENACEAE
+414 LINNLVSSENGCEAE
-429 LVFTVS
+429 LVLTVN
-435 YVADQENGGW
+435 YAADLENGGW
-445 LKGENGDTLT
+445 LEDEDGDTLT
-455 GLYVVPVRT
+455 GLYVVPVRA
-464 YEAEGW
+464 YKAEGW

-510 ERECGTVTLRR
+510 ERETGTVTLRR
-521 NLYAVAADSS
+521 NLYAVASDSS
-531 MGLAGVPQGYSDSV
+531 IGLAGVPQGYSDSV
-545 YRPNAEFKP
+545 YRPDAVFSTM
-554 VAELFCV
+554 AELFCV
-561 EYACNEDSLPED
+561 EYACNEANLPQSGAKLEM
-573 TAALHMVTLSS
+573 LPLGS
-584 TDEPY
+584 P
-589 TFADETLQS
+589 DETYAFDGTEYESS
-598 GLPGASF
+598 GWRS
-605 DDEHRHSAGR
+605 DS
-615 YADMDTGWD
+615 WD
-624 GEIEISFEEFR
+624 GKVYTMSEEFR
-635 HEVGLLPE
+635 YDAPLLPE
-643 PKYEYAAVR
+643 PEFKAAAVR

-668 AENGGA
+668 AANGGA

>member
-14 VSLVAAVLLILKY
+14 VSLTAAVLLIVKY

-59 LLPLPTWVDM
+59 LLPLPAWVDM
-69 CKTAAEHGLAS
+69 CKTAAERGLAS
-80 AYAGPWDALDAKS
+80 AYAGPWDAMDAKS

-100 APESITDWLFVAYAL
+100 APESVTDWLFVAYAL

-122 WKGAA
+122 WKLAA
-127 YARLR
+127 YIRLR

-145 SARLAAVC
+145 SAQIAGVC

-158 RCSRAVEVEGLP
+158 RASRAVEVEGLP

-201 KYFDAAQGIFWCLIR
+201 KYFDAAQGIFWCFIR

-247 LEGEERREYGSILL
+247 LEGEERREYGGILL
-261 GMANAKYA
+261 GMANEKYA

-280 GRNISRRIAA
+280 GKNISRRIAA

-305 VCIAIVLATPLL
+305 VCIAVVLATPLL
-317 LGTASADTGHMHP
+317 LGTASADTGHMYP
-330 GPQRELDR
+330 NELDGLDR
-338 SLAAARTTRCRTP
+338 SLAAARTTRCQTP

-364 DNGVFLAAASPF
+364 DNGVFLTAASPF
-376 EKHEELYAGM
+376 EKHEELYEGM

-391 DGWVAYHYEAIP
+391 DGWVAYHYEAVP
-403 EQYSIDSGSGY
+403 EQYSIDTGSGY
-414 LINNIVSTENACEAE
+414 LINNLVSTENGCEAE
-429 LVFTVS
+429 LVLTVS
-435 YVADQENGGW
+435 YVSDLENGGW
-445 LKGENGDTLT
+445 LKNEYGDTLT
-455 GLYVVPVRT
+455 GFYVIPVRA

-470 VVEETGERLFIPIT
+470 VVEETGERQFIAADAI
-484 DFMVSDPVSLAR
+484 VYDPVSLAR
-496 WGNDILPWRDTVSV
+496 WGNDVLPWRDTVSV
-510 ERECGTVTLRR
+510 ERETGTVTLRR
-521 NLYAVAADSS
+521 NIYAMASDSS
-531 MGLAGVPQGYSDSV
+531 VGLAGVPQGYSDSV
-545 YRPNAEFKP
+545 YRPDAVFRTM
-554 VAELFCV
+554 AELFCV
-561 EYACNEDSLPED
+561 EYTCNEANFPRSVAKLEMLPLGSVDEAYAIDGTEYESSGWRNDS
-573 TAALHMVTLSS
+573 
-584 TDEPY
+584 
-589 TFADETLQS
+589 
-598 GLPGASF
+598 
-605 DDEHRHSAGR
+605 
-615 YADMDTGWD
+615 WD
-624 GEIEISFEEFR
+624 GKVYTMSEEFR
-635 HEVGLLPE
+635 YDAPLLPE
-643 PKYEYAAVR
+643 PEFKAAAVR
-652 ITLDGEVV
+652 ISLDGEVV

-668 AENGGA
+668 TANGGA

>member
-14 VSLVAAVLLILKY
+14 VSLTAAVLLIVKY

-59 LLPLPTWVDM
+59 LLPLPAWVDM
-69 CKTAAEHGLAS
+69 CKTAAERGLAS
-80 AYAGPWDALDAKS
+80 AYAGPWDAMDSKS

-100 APESITDWLFVAYAL
+100 APESVTDWLFVAYAL

-122 WKGAA
+122 WKLAA
-127 YARLR
+127 YIRLR

-145 SARLAAVC
+145 SSQIAAVC

-158 RCSRAVEVEGLP
+158 RASRAVEVEGLP

-247 LEGEERREYGSILL
+247 LEGEERREYGGILL

-305 VCIAIVLATPLL
+305 VCIAVVLATPLL

-351 AAALDTYAKGLLY
+351 AAALDTYAKGLIY
-364 DNGVFLAAASPF
+364 DNGIFLAAASPF
-376 EKHEELYAGM
+376 EKHEELYEGM

-391 DGWVAYHYEAIP
+391 EGWVAYHYEAIP
-403 EQYSIDSGSGY
+403 EQYSIYTGSGY
-414 LINNIVSTENACEAE
+414 LINNLVSTEDGCEAE
-429 LVFTVS
+429 LVLTVS
-435 YVADQENGGW
+435 YVSDLENGGW
-445 LKGENGDTLT
+445 LKNEYGDTLT
-455 GLYVVPVRT
+455 GFYVIPVRA

-470 VVEETGERLFIPIT
+470 VVEETGERQFIAADAI
-484 DFMVSDPVSLAR
+484 VYDPVSLAR
-496 WGNDILPWRDTVSV
+496 WGNDVLPWRDTVSV
-510 ERECGTVTLRR
+510 ERETGTVTLRR
-521 NLYAVAADSS
+521 NIYAMASDSS
-531 MGLAGVPQGYSDSV
+531 VGLAGVPQGYSDSV
-545 YRPNAEFKP
+545 YRPDAVFRTM
-554 VAELFCV
+554 AELFCV
-561 EYACNEDSLPED
+561 EYTCNEANFPKSVAKLEMLPLGSVDEAYAIDGTEYESSGWRNDS
-573 TAALHMVTLSS
+573 
-584 TDEPY
+584 
-589 TFADETLQS
+589 
-598 GLPGASF
+598 
-605 DDEHRHSAGR
+605 
-615 YADMDTGWD
+615 WD
-624 GEIEISFEEFR
+624 GKVYTMSEEFR
-635 HEVGLLPE
+635 YDAPLLPE
-643 PKYEYAAVR
+643 PEFKAAAVR
-652 ITLDGEVV
+652 ISLDGEVV

>member
-69 CKTAAEHGLAS
+69 CKTAAERGLAS

-100 APESITDWLFVAYAL
+100 SPESVTDWLFVAYAL

-182 AVPKGGVD
+182 AVPKDGVD

-305 VCIAIVLATPLL
+305 VCIAVVLATPLL

-338 SLAAARTTRCRTP
+338 SLAAARTTRCQTP

-391 DGWVAYHYEAIP
+391 DGWVAYHYESIP

-414 LINNIVSTENACEAE
+414 LINNIVSTEDGCEAE

-455 GLYVVPVRT
+455 GLYVVPVRA

-470 VVEETGERLFIPIT
+470 VVEETGERQFIAADAI
-484 DFMVSDPVSLAR
+484 VYDPVSLAR

-510 ERECGTVTLRR
+510 ERETGTVTLRR

-643 PKYEYAAVR
+643 PKYKYAAVR

-660 DEFVMEGG
+660 DEFVIEGG
-668 AENGGA
+668 GSNGGA

>member
-44 LALRA
+44 LALRT

-69 CKTAAEHGLAS
+69 CKTAAERGLAS

-100 APESITDWLFVAYAL
+100 APESVTDWLFLVYAL

-122 WKGAA
+122 WKLAA

-158 RCSRAVEVEGLP
+158 RASRAVEVEGLP
-170 TAFVCGVFRPVL
+170 TAFVCGVIRPVL

-280 GRNISRRIAA
+280 GKNISRRIAA

-305 VCIAIVLATPLL
+305 VCIAVVLATPLL

-338 SLAAARTTRCRTP
+338 SLAAARTTRCQTP

-414 LINNIVSTENACEAE
+414 LINNIVSSEDACEAE

-435 YVADQENGGW
+435 HVAELENGGW
-445 LKGENGDTLT
+445 LKDAGGDTLT
-455 GLYVVPVRT
+455 GLYVVPVRA

-470 VVEETGERLFIPIT
+470 VVEETGERRFIAADPMVT
-484 DFMVSDPVSLAR
+484 DTVALAR

-521 NLYAVAADSS
+521 NLYAVASDSS
-531 MGLAGVPQGYSDSV
+531 MGLAGVPQGYSDSI

>member
-14 VSLVAAVLLILKY
+14 VSLAAAVLLIVKY

-36 WQYGIWGL
+36 WQYGVWGL

-59 LLPLPTWVDM
+59 LLPLPVWVDM
-69 CKTAAEHGLAS
+69 WKTAAERGLGS
-80 AYAGPWDALDAKS
+80 AYASPWSPLDAGS
-93 VLPWPSG
+93 VLPLPSG
-100 APESITDWLFVAYAL
+100 APRSLTDWLFLVYVL
-115 GAAAYLL
+115 GVLGWLL
-122 WKGAA
+122 WKAAA

-132 LALRRGAP
+132 LVLRRGTP
-140 ASEAV
+140 ASAEV

-158 RCSRAVEVEGLP
+158 RSCRAVEVEGLP
-170 TAFVCGVFRPVL
+170 TAFVCGVIRPVL
-182 AVPKGGVD
+182 ALPRGGAD

-216 ALHWCNPFMH
+216 ALHWCDPFMH

-247 LEGEERREYGSILL
+247 LEGEERREYGGILL

-280 GRNISRRIAA
+280 GKNISRRIAA

-305 VCIAIVLATPLL
+305 VCIVLVLAAPLL
-317 LGTASADTGHMHP
+317 LGSAGTDIGHMYP
-330 GPQRELDR
+330 NELDGLDR

-351 AAALDTYAKGLLY
+351 AAALDTYAKGLIY

-376 EKHEELYAGM
+376 EKHGELYEGM
-386 RESGA
+386 RASRAE
-391 DGWVAYHYEAIP
+391 GWVAYHYESVP
-403 EQYSIDSGSGY
+403 EQYAIDSGSGY
-414 LINNIVSTENACEAE
+414 LINNLVCSEGVCEAE
-429 LVFTVS
+429 LILTVN
-435 YVADQENGGW
+435 YVADLENGGW
-445 LKGENGDTLT
+445 LKDADGDTLT
-455 GLYVVPVRT
+455 GLYVVPVRAWK
-464 YEAEGW
+464 AEGW
-470 VVEETGERLFIPIT
+470 VVEETGERQFIPIT

-531 MGLAGVPQGYSDSV
+531 MGLAGVPQGYSDSI
-545 YRPNAEFKP
+545 YRPEAVFRTM
-554 VAELFCV
+554 AELFCV
-561 EYACNEDSLPED
+561 EYTSGEDALPQSWAKLEM
-573 TAALHMVTLSS
+573 LPLRS
-584 TDEPY
+584 
-589 TFADETLQS
+589 ADEEYAFDGTEYES
-598 GLPGASF
+598 IGLDPCEGALKA
-605 DDEHRHSAGR
+605 SAL
-615 YADMDTGWD
+615 
-624 GEIEISFEEFR
+624 SEEFR
-635 HEVGLLPE
+635 YDAPLLPE
-643 PKYEYAAVR
+643 PEAKAAAVR
-652 ITLDGEVV
+652 ITLGSEVV

-668 AENGGA
+668 ETDGGA

>member
-14 VSLVAAVLLILKY
+14 VSLAAAVLLIVKY
-27 LLADKLSPR
+27 LLTDKLSPR
-36 WQYGIWGL
+36 WQYGVWGL

-59 LLPLPTWVDM
+59 LLPLPVWVDM
-69 CKTAAEHGLAS
+69 WKTAAERGLGS
-80 AYAGPWDALDAKS
+80 AYASPWSSLDAGS
-93 VLPWPSG
+93 VLPLPSG
-100 APESITDWLFVAYAL
+100 APRSLTGWLFLVYVL
-115 GAAAYLL
+115 GVLGWLL
-122 WKGAA
+122 WKAAA

-132 LALRRGAP
+132 LVLRRGTP
-140 ASEAV
+140 ASAEV

-158 RCSRAVEVEGLP
+158 RSCRAVEVEGLP
-170 TAFVCGVFRPVL
+170 TAFVCGVIRPVL
-182 AVPKGGVD
+182 ALPRGGAD

-216 ALHWCNPFMH
+216 ALHWCDPFMH

-247 LEGEERREYGSILL
+247 LEGEERREYGGILL

-280 GRNISRRIAA
+280 GKNISRRIAA

-305 VCIAIVLATPLL
+305 VCIVLVLAAPLL
-317 LGTASADTGHMHP
+317 LGSAGTDIGHMYP
-330 GPQRELDR
+330 NELDGLDR

-351 AAALDTYAKGLLY
+351 AAALDTYAKGLIY

-376 EKHEELYAGM
+376 EKHGELYEGM
-386 RESGA
+386 RASRAE
-391 DGWVAYHYEAIP
+391 GWVAYHYESVP
-403 EQYSIDSGSGY
+403 EQYAIDSGSGY
-414 LINNIVSTENACEAE
+414 LINNLVCSEGVCEAE
-429 LVFTVS
+429 LILTVN
-435 YVADQENGGW
+435 YVADLENGGW
-445 LKGENGDTLT
+445 LKDADGDTLT
-455 GLYVVPVRT
+455 GLYVVPVRAWK
-464 YEAEGW
+464 AEGW
-470 VVEETGERLFIPIT
+470 VVEETGERQFIPIT

-531 MGLAGVPQGYSDSV
+531 MGLAGVPQGYSDSI
-545 YRPNAEFKP
+545 YRPEAVFRTM
-554 VAELFCV
+554 AELFCV
-561 EYACNEDSLPED
+561 EYTSGEDALPQSWAKLEM
-573 TAALHMVTLSS
+573 LPLRS
-584 TDEPY
+584 
-589 TFADETLQS
+589 ADEEYAFDGTEYES
-598 GLPGASF
+598 IGLDPCEGALKA
-605 DDEHRHSAGR
+605 SAL
-615 YADMDTGWD
+615 
-624 GEIEISFEEFR
+624 SEEFR
-635 HEVGLLPE
+635 YDAPLLPE
-643 PKYEYAAVR
+643 PEAKAAAVR
-652 ITLDGEVV
+652 ITLGSEVV

-668 AENGGA
+668 ETDGGA

>member
-14 VSLVAAVLLILKY
+14 VSLAAAVLLIVKY

-36 WQYGIWGL
+36 WQYGVWGL

-49 LIPAGMTRQV
+49 LIPAGTARQV
-59 LLPLPTWVDM
+59 LLPLPVWVDM
-69 CKTAAEHGLAS
+69 WKTAAERGLGS
-80 AYAGPWDALDAKS
+80 AYASPWSSLDAGS
-93 VLPWPSG
+93 VLPLPSG
-100 APESITDWLFVAYAL
+100 APRSLTDWLFLVYVL
-115 GAAAYLL
+115 GVLGWLL
-122 WKGAA
+122 WKAAA

-132 LALRRGAP
+132 LVLRRGTP
-140 ASEAV
+140 ASAEV

-158 RCSRAVEVEGLP
+158 RSCRAVEVEGLP
-170 TAFVCGVFRPVL
+170 TAFVCGVIRPVL
-182 AVPKGGVD
+182 ALPRGGAD

-216 ALHWCNPFMH
+216 ALHWCDPFMH

-247 LEGEERREYGSILL
+247 LEGEERREYGGILL

-280 GRNISRRIAA
+280 GKNISRRIAA

-305 VCIAIVLATPLL
+305 VCIVLVLAAPLL
-317 LGTASADTGHMHP
+317 LGSAGTDIGHMYP
-330 GPQRELDR
+330 NELDGLDR

-351 AAALDTYAKGLLY
+351 AAALDTYAKGLIY

-376 EKHEELYAGM
+376 EKHGELYEGM
-386 RESGA
+386 RASRAE
-391 DGWVAYHYEAIP
+391 GWVAYHYESVP
-403 EQYSIDSGSGY
+403 EQYAIDSGSGY
-414 LINNIVSTENACEAE
+414 LINNLVCSEGVCEAE
-429 LVFTVS
+429 LILTVN
-435 YVADQENGGW
+435 YVADLENGGW
-445 LKGENGDTLT
+445 LKDADGDTLT
-455 GLYVVPVRT
+455 GLYVVPVRAW
-464 YEAEGW
+464 EAEGW

-496 WGNDILPWRDTVSV
+496 WGNDILPWRDTVSA

-521 NLYAVAADSS
+521 NLYAVAADAGF
-531 MGLAGVPQGYSDSV
+531 GLSGVPQGYSDSV
-545 YRPNAEFKP
+545 YRPEAVFRTM
-554 VAELFCV
+554 AELFCV
-561 EYACNEDSLPED
+561 EYTSSEDALPQSWAKLEM
-573 TAALHMVTLSS
+573 LPLRS
-584 TDEPY
+584 
-589 TFADETLQS
+589 ADEEYAFDGTEYES
-598 GLPGASF
+598 IGLDPCEGALKA
-605 DDEHRHSAGR
+605 SAL
-615 YADMDTGWD
+615 
-624 GEIEISFEEFR
+624 SEEFR
-635 HEVGLLPE
+635 YDTPQLPE
-643 PKYEYAAVR
+643 PEAKAAAVR
-652 ITLDGEVV
+652 ITLGSEVV

-668 AENGGA
+668 ETDGGA

>member
-14 VSLVAAVLLILKY
+14 VSLAAAVLLIVKY

-36 WQYGIWGL
+36 WQYGVWGL

-59 LLPLPTWVDM
+59 LLPLPVWVDM
-69 CKTAAEHGLAS
+69 WKTAAERGLGS
-80 AYAGPWDALDAKS
+80 AYASPWSSLDAGS
-93 VLPWPSG
+93 VLPLPSG
-100 APESITDWLFVAYAL
+100 APRSLTDWLFLVYVL
-115 GAAAYLL
+115 GVLGWLL
-122 WKGAA
+122 WKAAA

-132 LALRRGAP
+132 LVLRRGTP
-140 ASEAV
+140 ASAEV

-158 RCSRAVEVEGLP
+158 RSCRAVEVEGLP
-170 TAFVCGVFRPVL
+170 TAFVCGVIRPVL
-182 AVPKGGVD
+182 ALPRGGAD

-216 ALHWCNPFMH
+216 ALHWCDPFMH

-247 LEGEERREYGSILL
+247 LEGEERREYGGILL

-305 VCIAIVLATPLL
+305 VCIVLVLAAPLL
-317 LGTASADTGHMHP
+317 LGSAGTDIGHMYP
-330 GPQRELDR
+330 NELDGLDR

-351 AAALDTYAKGLLY
+351 AAALDTYAKGLIY

-376 EKHEELYAGM
+376 EKHGELYEGM
-386 RESGA
+386 RASRAE
-391 DGWVAYHYEAIP
+391 GWVAYHYESVP
-403 EQYSIDSGSGY
+403 EQYAIDSGSGY
-414 LINNIVSTENACEAE
+414 LINNLVSTENGCEAE
-429 LVFTVS
+429 LVLTVS
-435 YVADQENGGW
+435 YVADLENGGW
-445 LKGENGDTLT
+445 LKDADGDTII
-455 GLYVVPVRT
+455 GLYVIPVRA

-470 VVEETGERLFIPIT
+470 VVEETGERQFIAADAI
-484 DFMVSDPVSLAR
+484 VYDPVSLAR

-510 ERECGTVTLRR
+510 ERETGTVTLRR
-521 NLYAVAADSS
+521 NLYAVASDSS

-545 YRPNAEFKP
+545 YRPSAEFKP

-561 EYACNEDSLPED
+561 EYACNEANFP
-573 TAALHMVTLSS
+573 
-584 TDEPY
+584 
-589 TFADETLQS
+589 QS
-598 GLPGASF
+598 GAKLEMLPLGSV
-605 DDEHRHSAGR
+605 DEA
-615 YADMDTGWD
+615 YAIDGTEYESSGWRSDSWD
-624 GEIEISFEEFR
+624 GKVYTMSEEFR
-635 HEVGLLPE
+635 YDTPLLPE
-643 PKYEYAAVR
+643 PEFKAAAVR

-668 AENGGA
+668 ETDGGA